1 MTSQRRN
8 VLADPKSANA
18 AGRSKKCGAETQEID
33 GAALLGRVLS
43 WLSRFIA
50 APSLDALIG
59 LVTWVAHTHLMEA
72 WESTPRLLVC
82 SAEPGSGKTR
92 VLELLATLTPRAVE
106 AVNVTPSYLFRKMG
120 DEEWKPTILFDEI
133 DTIFGPK
140 AKDNEEIRGLLNA
153 GHRRGAMSGRCIMR
167 GKTIETEEIEAYCAV
182 AMAGLGF
189 VPDTIMSRSVVL
201 RMRRRGPNEVI
212 EPFRRRLHEDEGHAL
227 RDALADWAEQ
237 VEAAAKVLYPPM
249 PDEVQDRDA
258 DVWEPLITVADLAGG
273 QWPSRTRV
281 AAVALV
287 ADAKKKPPS
296 LGVKLLADLQ
306 KVFGDQDHMST
317 ESILNDLKVMEESP
331 WGDLKGK
338 PLDARGLSRI
348 LGDYDI
354 KSATI
359 RVGAYT
365 PKGYRRVDLHD
376 AWQRYLTAAAQEP
389 TTPATAATD
398 TAIDDIPG
406 GWDD

>member
-1 MTSQRRN
+1 MAGTRRN
-8 VLADPKSANA
+8 ILTDPKPANPSGPRKHSG
-18 AGRSKKCGAETQEID
+18 AGKSEID
-33 GAALLGRVLS
+33 GAELLGRVLS
-43 WLSRFIA
+43 WVSRFIA
-50 APSLDALIG
+50 PPSLDALIG
-59 LVTWVAHTHLMEA
+59 LVTWVAHTHLMDA

-273 QWPSRTRV
+273 VWSSRARV

-306 KVFGDQDHMST
+306 KVFGDQEHLST

-359 RVGAYT
+359 RVGAHT

-376 AWQRYLTAAAQEP
+376 AWQRYLTATAEEP
-389 TTPATAATD
+389 ATSKTAATIGELD
-398 TAIDDIPG
+398 G